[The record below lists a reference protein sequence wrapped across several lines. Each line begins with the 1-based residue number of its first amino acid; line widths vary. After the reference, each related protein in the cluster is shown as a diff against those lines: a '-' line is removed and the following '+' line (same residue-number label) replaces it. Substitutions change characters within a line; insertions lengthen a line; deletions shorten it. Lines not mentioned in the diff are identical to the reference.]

1 MGAVTTGVCSAFDV
15 PGDAYDRLMGR
26 YLPTLAPAFADAAG
40 VRTGMR
46 VLDVGCGPG
55 GLTQELVAR
64 TGADLVAA
72 LDPSPSFVRACRERC
87 PGADV
92 REGVAEALPFP
103 DGSFDAVL
111 SSLVVGFLQDADAG
125 MREMMRVA
133 RPGGTVAACTWDG
146 AMPVLRTYWGAAASL
161 DPAVDPEPARLGSR
175 DGEIAA
181 LLEAAG
187 AVDVRQEILLARATY
202 ADFEDWFSPFPLG
215 VGPVGAYYLSLDDDR
230 RTALRERT
238 WVSLGEPEGSFT
250 LEARAWCATG
260 VVPR

>member
-1 MGAVTTGVCSAFDV
+1 MGAVTTGACPAFDV
-15 PGDAYDRLMGR
+15 PADAYDGLMGR
-26 YLPTLAPAFADAAG
+26 YLTTLAPAFADAAA
-40 VRTGMR
+40 VQPGMR

-55 GLTQELVAR
+55 GLTRELVAR
-64 TGADLVAA
+64 TGADAVAA
-72 LDPSPSFVRACRERC
+72 IDPSPSFVRACRERC
-87 PGADV
+87 PGVDV
-92 REGVAEALPFP
+92 REGIAEALPFP

-111 SSLVVGFLQDADAG
+111 SSLVIGFLQDADAG
-125 MREMMRVA
+125 MREMARVT

-181 LLEAAG
+181 LLQGAG
-187 AVDVRQEILLARATY
+187 LVDVRQHVLLARATY
-202 ADFEDWFSPFPLG
+202 TGFEDWFRPFPLG

-230 RTALRERT
+230 RTALKEATRT
-238 WVSLGEPEGSFT
+238 ALGRPEGSFT
-250 LEARAWCATG
+250 LEARAWCATA